1 MKSEKRKR
9 HLMKCDITV
18 QVERGG
24 VRQAVRGVLHRS
36 ARRSDLSRWRKVKGH
51 LLDGGRSLLA
61 FASGLLLASL
71 YGVTALFLQK
81 QPLWLCVYTTLTVA
95 AMAAFGMGLS
105 ASVRADVSVLLPS
118 LCSGHGRK
126 FLFFLFVSV
135 LLNGPLTNTL
145 ENTERAAAS
154 LLCGAELAA
163 NQTQE
168 LMQRAATPLFSVL
181 DRIREISSNAHAVA
195 GRVQDFF
202 DTLTDSVRHVARTLR
217 NVLHF
222 LVHIG
227 DVCNATLGSPYKKCR
242 AVFAEA
248 RADCSDLLGE
258 FNFLCDI
265 VDSFLPLCGLA
276 RAGELFCT
284 IPSYIAS
291 HLRKRL
297 AAPAVAVFER
307 MKREFDFNISAS
319 VTFDVDA
326 NISRSLQQ
334 VSQDIMDEF
343 SSELQVFQK
352 LSEPLVYGGLVLLAC
367 SFMRAVWYRRR
378 YLRELDFDNFY
389 ITAQF
394 EEIDRQVTSRGGAS
408 VLPITRREAGTYI
421 TPLSFHLTAR
431 ERRVVL
437 VGVASVFRH
446 LVMGGLLVALDFLV
460 FWMLDQVQHQVKGD
474 VVARAPVTVA
484 VQVNGSGYASD
495 IFRDLVTSFDFL
507 QRGNVTVISRKC
519 LLEPS
524 EPDYFTCFI
533 LGLLLGLALLVS
545 VTAGFVQRCRRLVCA
560 SYHPERELER
570 IRFLRQ
576 QILDQRREVGRA
588 LRRSAARSR
597 ADRGGGGGR
606 KSCLQTLLLRLPGG
620 FHLSHLLGLSS
631 VSCLSCGEVLRQDEE
646 NMAACEVPQCPGVYC
661 RPCFHSLGNT
671 CVVCTRPLTCQ
682 EDSEDELGSS
692 DDEEQLNSTHITD
705 RKLIRRMVS
714 TATCRKPA
722 EGSESQMRTVKDE
735 GESDSRALINVHS
748 ELSEADMTCQG
759 RPASDNSDAGSTKTN
774 SLQTVIIHRPDCP
787 QDLQDSPGPSRTLQ
801 DLVPNPMTENSLL
814 V

>member
-9 HLMKCDITV
+9 HLMKNDITV

-202 DTLTDSVRHVARTLR
+202 DALTDSVRHVARTLR

-265 VDSFLPLCGLA
+265 VDGFLPLCGLA

-297 AAPAVAVFER
+297 AAPAVAAFER

-408 VLPITRREAGTYI
+408 VLPITHREAGTYI

-431 ERRVVL
+431 EQRAVL

-495 IFRDLVTSFDFL
+495 IFRDLVTSFDVL

-524 EPDYFTCFI
+524 EPDYVTCFI

-597 ADRGGGGGR
+597 ADQGGG
-606 KSCLQTLLLRLPGG
+606 TPWLPGG
-620 FHLSHLLGLSS
+620 VHLSHLLGLSS

-671 CVVCTRPLTCQ
+671 CVVCARPLTCQ

-692 DDEEQLNSTHITD
+692 DDEEQRT
-705 RKLIRRMVS
+705 VS
-714 TATCRKPA
+714 TATRRKPA
-722 EGSESQMRTVKDE
+722 EGSESQMRTNICFPTLSAV
-735 GESDSRALINVHS
+735 
-748 ELSEADMTCQG
+748 SEADMTCQG
-759 RPASDNSDAGSTKTN
+759 RPVSDNNDDSFDSTGSTKTS
-774 SLQTVIIHRPDCP
+774 SLQTVIIHRLDCP
-787 QDLQDSPGPSRTLQ
+787 QGLQDSPGPSRTLQ
-801 DLVPNPMTENSLL
+801 DPVPNPMTENSLL

>member
-9 HLMKCDITV
+9 HLMKRDITV

-105 ASVRADVSVLLPS
+105 ASVRANVSVLLPS

-154 LLCGAELAA
+154 LLCGVELAA

-168 LMQRAATPLFSVL
+168 LMQRAATPLFS
-181 DRIREISSNAHAVA
+181 
-195 GRVQDFF
+195 
-202 DTLTDSVRHVARTLR
+202 RTLR

-297 AAPAVAVFER
+297 AAPAVAAFER

-367 SFMRAVWYRRR
+367 SFMR

-394 EEIDRQVTSRGGAS
+394 EEIDRQ
-408 VLPITRREAGTYI
+408 
-421 TPLSFHLTAR
+421 LTAR
-431 ERRVVL
+431 ERRAVL

-460 FWMLDQVQHQVKGD
+460 FWMLDQVHHQVKGD

-495 IFRDLVTSFDFL
+495 IFRDLVTSFDVL

-524 EPDYFTCFI
+524 EPDYVTCFI

-597 ADRGGGGGR
+597 ADRGGGGR
-606 KSCLQTLLLRLPGG
+606 KSRLQTLLLRLPGG
-620 FHLSHLLGLSS
+620 VHLSHLLGLSS

-646 NMAACEVPQCPGVYC
+646 NMAACDVPQCPGVYC

-692 DDEEQLNSTHITD
+692 DDEEQLNSTHISD
-705 RKLIRRMVS
+705 GKLIRRTVS
-714 TATCRKPA
+714 TATRQKPA

-759 RPASDNSDAGSTKTN
+759 RPASDDSDAGATKT
-774 SLQTVIIHRPDCP
+774 SGLQTVIIHRPDCP

-801 DLVPNPMTENSLL
+801 DPVPNPMTESSLL